1 MRQKVNAMDTGALV
15 AQWTKAGASVEQLAG
30 SPELKLALVNISEAS
45 VKLNTILAKFE
56 KDGPTGEQLAGT
68 VEDAKKAI
76 SAFNA
81 TVTTVQRFINA
92 QQNLGDDA
100 AKALADAAKTAADK
114 AAADAAAA
122 APEIK
127 YEIKAPEGV
136 SVDPAFITALTPSLK
151 KAGISNEQLQ
161 TIAEGYL
168 QFQQGLPAAILER
181 DLAITAKD
189 PNLGGMRYGQ
199 TLKEVN
205 LAIEAFGDPDFKKF
219 VAQAGIGN
227 RLEFVRVFQRIGEAM
242 ARAGDTPARGQPD
255 AGAETTIAQR
265 LYGRTKSNS

>member
-1 MRQKVNAMDTGALV
+1 MADPVTPASETPNQPKVETPASAP
-15 AQWTKAGASVEQLAG
+15 ASVATPAPSATTPEIQSAAPPVTEAKVDPKAAAAEG
-30 SPELKLALVNISEAS
+30 STPPPV
-45 VKLNTILAKFE
+45 
-56 KDGPTGEQLAGT
+56 
-68 VEDAKKAI
+68 
-76 SAFNA
+76 
-81 TVTTVQRFINA
+81 
-92 QQNLGDDA
+92 GDDA
-100 AKALADAAKTAADK
+100 AKALVDAAAAKTAAEK
-114 AAADAAAA
+114 AAADAAAAAA

-189 PNLGGMRYGQ
+189 PTLGGMRYGQ

>member
-1 MRQKVNAMDTGALV
+1 MADPVTPASETPNQPKVETPASAP
-15 AQWTKAGASVEQLAG
+15 ASVATPAPSATTPEIQSAVSPAPEAKVDPKPTAAEG
-30 SPELKLALVNISEAS
+30 STPQPV
-45 VKLNTILAKFE
+45 
-56 KDGPTGEQLAGT
+56 
-68 VEDAKKAI
+68 
-76 SAFNA
+76 
-81 TVTTVQRFINA
+81 
-92 QQNLGDDA
+92 GDDA
-100 AKALADAAKTAADK
+100 AKALADAAKAAADK
-114 AAADAAAA
+114 AAADAATAV
-122 APEIK
+122 PEVK

-189 PNLGGMRYGQ
+189 PAIGGMRYGQ

>member
-1 MRQKVNAMDTGALV
+1 MADPVTPASETPNQPKVETPASAP
-15 AQWTKAGASVEQLAG
+15 ASVATPAPSATTPEIQSAAPPVTEAKVDPKPAAAEG
-30 SPELKLALVNISEAS
+30 STPQPV
-45 VKLNTILAKFE
+45 
-56 KDGPTGEQLAGT
+56 
-68 VEDAKKAI
+68 
-76 SAFNA
+76 
-81 TVTTVQRFINA
+81 
-92 QQNLGDDA
+92 GDDA